1 MKPEKIYYINGTHWD
16 REWYKTFQ
24 GFRYMLIDVVD
35 EVIDTLEADPE
46 FHMYMLDGQTAVLDD
61 YLEIAPEKRERLE
74 KLIAAGRIAV
84 GPWYTM
90 PDEFIPSG
98 ESLIR
103 NLLLGHA
110 KAKEYG
116 APEAMKYGYI
126 CDIFGHIAQ
135 LPQIMNGFGI
145 RGVLMQR
152 GNNMDTTPPHF
163 RWVAPDGSA
172 CVAYRTP
179 EDMGYGAFYRY
190 ATEPYNMGWDKDL
203 EHLFERAVKEIDREC
218 SGLNKPYLVLHDALD
233 HQHITKAAPWL
244 ARRLSEHYGCPVVFE
259 TLDHLADSLWNEEL
273 PEKHGELAETA
284 HMDIGTN
291 ILLTYVVSSRYDI
304 KKENDQAQNLWE
316 RWAEPLSAIHALED
330 RAIRPRYRDVAYLE
344 LMRNHAHDS
353 ICGCAVE
360 EVHRDMHYRFRQ
372 TRTIGQEV
380 IMDCLRQD
388 AAQVKAGEHGTEM
401 LIRVYQ
407 PLPYSGQGT
416 YRLALDFPE
425 DFKPKYSEGERE
437 YEWKNSFFLLDREGR
452 EVPYT
457 LHSIERGRIV
467 ASPTLYKADR
477 YTVSISAALEPMGY
491 TEFRVVPAEKGLRT
505 RYIMGQ
511 TTGRLTAENSVLRVH
526 IHPDGTLCLTD
537 KRTGRVFD
545 GLLSYEDGADIGDG
559 WMHIRP
565 SSDSIFYG
573 PGEVQ
578 AVEKVYDGPA
588 ETAFRI
594 TTQFRLPE
602 RCVWENG
609 CLKRSS
615 SLRPVTVR
623 TLVRLGA
630 ENDFIDVETE
640 LDNTVLD
647 HRLQV
652 CFPTDVQSDTYLAG
666 QAFAMLE
673 RPVGADAATT
683 HWKEP
688 QYGDRNFNGTAMLRD
703 GSGGLA
709 FLSAEGLHEVNAMA
723 DDRRTLAV
731 TLFRGF
737 HKTVGND
744 DYAQLDGELLGTL
757 RFAYRLMPL
766 TPETT
771 EGHVLRC
778 RDAMQAGLTQ
788 YTMLVEKDYAMAQE
802 KGFLRIEGE
811 NVLLSILKRPE
822 DLEKNTV
829 IVRVFN
835 SSDAPA
841 QAALRF
847 RHPIAGAW
855 TTDLLEQKSGTLACE
870 ENHLTLPLEPR
881 KIQTLRILLNVPEL
895 PAESK

>member
-1 MKPEKIYYINGTHWD
+1 MKPQKIYYINGTHWD

-24 GFRYMLIDVVD
+24 GFRYLLIGVVD
-35 EVIDTLEADPE
+35 EVIETLEADPD

-61 YLEIAPEKRERLE
+61 YLEIEPEKRARLQ
-74 KLIAAGRIAV
+74 KLIADGRIAV

-103 NLLLGHA
+103 NLLFGHA

-116 APEAMKYGYI
+116 AKDAMKYGYI

-145 RGVLMQR
+145 HGVLMQR

-163 RWVAPDGSA
+163 RWISPDGSS
-172 CVAYRTP
+172 CIAYRTP

-190 ATEPYNMGWDKDL
+190 ATEPYNMGWDTSL

-218 SGLNKPYLVLHDALD
+218 EGLNEPYLVLHDALD

-244 ARRLSEHYGCPVVFE
+244 AERLSEHYGCPVVFE
-259 TLDHLADSLWNEEL
+259 TLDHLAETLKNAEL

-291 ILLTYVVSSRYDI
+291 ILLTYVVSSRYDL
-304 KKENDQAQNLWE
+304 KQENDRAQNLWE
-316 RWAEPLSAIHALED
+316 RWAEPLSAIHALEG

-344 LMRNHAHDS
+344 LLRNHAHDS

-380 IMDCLRQD
+380 VMDCLRQD
-388 AAQVKAGEHGTEM
+388 VSCVKAGEHGSEM
-401 LIRVYQ
+401 IFRVYQ
-407 PLPYSGQGT
+407 PLPYEGRAT
-416 YRLALDFPE
+416 YRLAVDFPE

-437 YEWKNSFFLLDREGR
+437 YEWKNSFFIYDREGR

-467 ASPTLYKADR
+467 ASATLYKADR
-477 YTVSISAALEPMGY
+477 YNLSIDAELTPMGY

-511 TTGRLTAENSVLRVH
+511 TTGRLTAENRFLRVQ
-526 IHPDGTLCLTD
+526 IKDNGTLRLTD

-545 GLLSYEDGADIGDG
+545 DLLRYEDGADIGDG

-565 SSDSIFYG
+565 SSDSIFFG
-573 PGEVQ
+573 PGRVL
-578 AVEKVYDGPA
+578 AIEKIADGPT

-594 TTQFRLPE
+594 TTELALPE
-602 RCVWENG
+602 KTVWEG
-609 CLKRSS
+609 GELKRSAR
-615 SLRPVTVR
+615 LQPVTLR
-623 TLVRLGA
+623 TVVRLGA
-630 ENDFIDVETE
+630 ENDFLEVETE
-640 LDNTVLD
+640 MDNTVLD

-652 CFPTDVQSDTYLAG
+652 CFPTDVQTDTYLAG

-673 RPVGADAATT
+673 RPVGMDAQTT

-703 GSGGLA
+703 ERGGLA
-709 FLSAEGLHEVNAMA
+709 FLSAEGLHEVNAMG

-731 TLFRGF
+731 TLMRGF

-744 DYAQLDGELLGTL
+744 DYKQLDGELLGKL
-757 RFAYRLMPL
+757 HFAYRLMPL
-766 TPETT
+766 TPETS

-778 RDAMQAGLTQ
+778 RDAMQAGVQL
-788 YTMLVEKDYAMAQE
+788 YTMLVEPGYAMEPGQS
-802 KGFLRIEGE
+802 FLKLEGE
-811 NVLLSILKRPE
+811 NVLLSVLKRPE
-822 DLEKNTV
+822 DLQENAV
-829 IVRVFN
+829 VVRVFN
-835 SSDAPA
+835 ASDAQSEA
-841 QAALRF
+841 VLTF
-847 RHPIAGAW
+847 RHPVADACL
-855 TTDLLEQKSGTLACE
+855 TDLLEQRT
-870 ENHLTLPLEPR
+870 ENAAFADNRVRLTLGAR
-881 KIQTLRILLNVPEL
+881 KIQTLRILLNVPEH
-895 PAESK
+895 PEKN

>member
-1 MKPEKIYYINGTHWD
+1 MKPQKIYYINGTHWD

-24 GFRYMLIDVVD
+24 GFRYLLIGVVD
-35 EVIDTLEADPE
+35 EVIETLEADPD

-61 YLEIAPEKRERLE
+61 YLEIEPEKRARLQ
-74 KLIAAGRIAV
+74 KLIADGRIAV

-103 NLLLGHA
+103 NLLFGHA

-116 APEAMKYGYI
+116 AKDAMKYGYI

-145 RGVLMQR
+145 HGVLMQR

-163 RWVAPDGSA
+163 RWISPDGSS
-172 CVAYRTP
+172 CIAYRTP

-190 ATEPYNMGWDKDL
+190 ATEPYNMGWDTSL

-218 SGLNKPYLVLHDALD
+218 EGLNEPYLVLHDALD

-244 ARRLSEHYGCPVVFE
+244 AERLSEHYGCPVVFE
-259 TLDHLADSLWNEEL
+259 TLDHLAETLKNAEL

-291 ILLTYVVSSRYDI
+291 ILLTYVVSSRYDL
-304 KKENDQAQNLWE
+304 KQENDQAQNLWE
-316 RWAEPLSAIHALED
+316 RWAEPLSAIHALEG

-344 LMRNHAHDS
+344 LLRNHAHDS

-380 IMDCLRQD
+380 VMDCLRQD
-388 AAQVKAGEHGTEM
+388 VSCVKAGEHGSEM
-401 LIRVYQ
+401 IFRVYQ
-407 PLPYSGQGT
+407 PLPYAGRAT
-416 YRLALDFPE
+416 YRLAVDFPE

-437 YEWKNSFFLLDREGR
+437 YEWKNSFFIYDREGR

-467 ASPTLYKADR
+467 ASATLYKADR
-477 YTVSISAALEPMGY
+477 YNLSINAELTPMGY

-511 TTGRLTAENSVLRVH
+511 TTGRLTAENRFLRVQ
-526 IHPDGTLCLTD
+526 IKDNGTLRLTD

-545 GLLSYEDGADIGDG
+545 DLLRYEDGADIGDG

-565 SSDSIFYG
+565 SSDSIFFG
-573 PGEVQ
+573 PGRVL
-578 AVEKVYDGPA
+578 AIEKIADGPT

-594 TTQFRLPE
+594 TTELALPE
-602 RCVWENG
+602 KTVWEG
-609 CLKRSS
+609 GELKRSAR
-615 SLRPVTVR
+615 LQPVTLR
-623 TLVRLGA
+623 TVVRLGA
-630 ENDFIDVETE
+630 ENDFLEVETE
-640 LDNTVLD
+640 MDNTVLD

-652 CFPTDVQSDTYLAG
+652 CFPTDVQTDTYLAG

-673 RPVGADAATT
+673 RPVGMDAQTT

-703 GSGGLA
+703 ECGGLA
-709 FLSAEGLHEVNAMA
+709 FLSAVGLHEVNAMG

-731 TLFRGF
+731 TLMRGF

-744 DYAQLDGELLGTL
+744 DYKQLDGELLGKL
-757 RFAYRLMPL
+757 HFAYRLMPL
-766 TPETT
+766 TPETS

-778 RDAMQAGLTQ
+778 RDAMQAGVQL
-788 YTMLVEKDYAMAQE
+788 YTMLVEPGYAMEPGQS
-802 KGFLRIEGE
+802 FLKLEGE
-811 NVLLSILKRPE
+811 NVLLSVLKRPE
-822 DLEKNTV
+822 DLQENAV

-835 SSDAPA
+835 ASDAQSEA
-841 QAALRF
+841 VLTF
-847 RHPIAGAW
+847 CHPVGDACL
-855 TTDLLEQKSGTLACE
+855 TDLLEQKT
-870 ENHLTLPLEPR
+870 ENAAFADNRVRLTLGAR
-881 KIQTLRILLNVPEL
+881 KIQTLRILLNVPEH
-895 PAESK
+895 PEKN

>member
-1 MKPEKIYYINGTHWD
+1 MKPQKIYYINGTHWD

-24 GFRYMLIDVVD
+24 GFRYLLIGVVD
-35 EVIDTLEADPE
+35 EVIETLEADPD

-61 YLEIAPEKRERLE
+61 YLEIEPEKRARLQ
-74 KLIAAGRIAV
+74 KLIADGRIAV

-103 NLLLGHA
+103 NLLFGHA

-116 APEAMKYGYI
+116 AKDAMKYGYI

-145 RGVLMQR
+145 HGVLMQR

-163 RWVAPDGSA
+163 RWISPDGSS
-172 CVAYRTP
+172 CIAYRTP

-190 ATEPYNMGWDKDL
+190 ATEPYNMGWDTSL

-218 SGLNKPYLVLHDALD
+218 EGLNEPYLVLHDALD

-244 ARRLSEHYGCPVVFE
+244 AERLSEHYGCPVVFE
-259 TLDHLADSLWNEEL
+259 TLDHLAETLKNAEL

-291 ILLTYVVSSRYDI
+291 ILLTYVVSSRYDL
-304 KKENDQAQNLWE
+304 KQENDQAQNLWE
-316 RWAEPLSAIHALED
+316 RWAEPLSAIHALEG

-344 LMRNHAHDS
+344 LLRNHAHDS

-380 IMDCLRQD
+380 VMDCLRQD
-388 AAQVKAGEHGTEM
+388 VSCVKAGEHGSEM
-401 LIRVYQ
+401 IFRVYQ
-407 PLPYSGQGT
+407 PLPYAGRAT
-416 YRLALDFPE
+416 YRLAVDFPE

-437 YEWKNSFFLLDREGR
+437 YEWKNSFFIYDREGR

-467 ASPTLYKADR
+467 ASATLYKADR
-477 YTVSISAALEPMGY
+477 YNLSIDAELTPMGY

-511 TTGRLTAENSVLRVH
+511 TTGRLTAENRFLRVQ
-526 IHPDGTLCLTD
+526 IKDNGTLRLTD

-545 GLLSYEDGADIGDG
+545 DLLRYEDGADIGDG

-565 SSDSIFYG
+565 SSDSIFFG
-573 PGEVQ
+573 PGRVL
-578 AVEKVYDGPA
+578 AIEKIADGPT

-594 TTQFRLPE
+594 TTELALPE
-602 RCVWENG
+602 KTVWEG
-609 CLKRSS
+609 GELKRSAR
-615 SLRPVTVR
+615 LQPVTLR
-623 TLVRLGA
+623 TVVRLGA
-630 ENDFIDVETE
+630 ENDFLEVETE
-640 LDNTVLD
+640 MDNTVLD

-652 CFPTDVQSDTYLAG
+652 CFPTDVQTDTYLAG

-673 RPVGADAATT
+673 RPVGMDAQTT

-703 GSGGLA
+703 ERGGLA
-709 FLSAEGLHEVNAMA
+709 FLSAEGLHEVNAMG

-731 TLFRGF
+731 TLMRGF

-744 DYAQLDGELLGTL
+744 DYKQLDGELLGKL
-757 RFAYRLMPL
+757 HFAYRLMPL
-766 TPETT
+766 TPETS

-778 RDAMQAGLTQ
+778 RDAMQAGVQL
-788 YTMLVEKDYAMAQE
+788 YTMLVEPGYAMEPGQS
-802 KGFLRIEGE
+802 FLKLEGE
-811 NVLLSILKRPE
+811 NVLLSVLKRPE
-822 DLEKNTV
+822 DLQENAV

-835 SSDAPA
+835 ASDAQSEA
-841 QAALRF
+841 VLTF
-847 RHPIAGAW
+847 CHPVGDACL
-855 TTDLLEQKSGTLACE
+855 TDLLEQKT
-870 ENHLTLPLEPR
+870 ENAAFADNRVRLTLGAR
-881 KIQTLRILLNVPEL
+881 KIQTLRILLNVPEH
-895 PAESK
+895 PEKN

>member
-1 MKPEKIYYINGTHWD
+1 MKPQKIYYINGTHWD

-24 GFRYMLIDVVD
+24 GFRYLLIGVVD
-35 EVIDTLEADPE
+35 EVIETLEADPD
-46 FHMYMLDGQTAVLDD
+46 FRMYMLDGQTAVLDD
-61 YLEIAPEKRERLE
+61 YLEIEPEKRARLQ
-74 KLIAAGRIAV
+74 KLIADGRIAV

-103 NLLLGHA
+103 NLLFGHA

-116 APEAMKYGYI
+116 AKDAMKYGYI

-145 RGVLMQR
+145 HGVLMQR

-163 RWVAPDGSA
+163 RWISPDGSS
-172 CVAYRTP
+172 CIAYRTP

-190 ATEPYNMGWDKDL
+190 ATEPYNMGWDTSL

-218 SGLNKPYLVLHDALD
+218 EGVNEPYLVLHDALD

-244 ARRLSEHYGCPVVFE
+244 AERLSEHYGCPVVFE
-259 TLDHLADSLWNEEL
+259 TLDHLAETLKNANL

-291 ILLTYVVSSRYDI
+291 ILLTYVVSSRYDL
-304 KKENDQAQNLWE
+304 KQENDRAQNLWE
-316 RWAEPLSAIHALED
+316 RWAEPLSAIHALEG

-344 LMRNHAHDS
+344 LLRNHAHDS

-380 IMDCLRQD
+380 VMDCLRQD
-388 AAQVKAGEHGTEM
+388 VSCVKAGEHGSEM
-401 LIRVYQ
+401 IFRVYQ
-407 PLPYSGQGT
+407 PLPYEGRAT
-416 YRLALDFPE
+416 YRLAVDFPE

-437 YEWKNSFFLLDREGR
+437 YEWKNSFFIYDREGR

-467 ASPTLYKADR
+467 ASATLYKADR
-477 YTVSISAALEPMGY
+477 YNLSIDAELTPMGY

-511 TTGRLTAENSVLRVH
+511 TTGRLTAENRFLRVQ
-526 IHPDGTLCLTD
+526 IKDNGTLRLTD

-545 GLLSYEDGADIGDG
+545 DLLRYEDGADIGDG

-565 SSDSIFYG
+565 SSDSIFFG
-573 PGEVQ
+573 PGRVL
-578 AVEKVYDGPA
+578 AIEKIADGPT

-594 TTQFRLPE
+594 TTELALPE
-602 RCVWENG
+602 RTVWEG
-609 CLKRSS
+609 GELKRSAR
-615 SLRPVTVR
+615 LQPVTLR
-623 TLVRLGA
+623 TVVRLGA
-630 ENDFIDVETE
+630 ENDFLEVETE

-652 CFPTDVQSDTYLAG
+652 CFPTDVQTDTYLAG

-673 RPVGADAATT
+673 RPVGMDAQTT

-703 GSGGLA
+703 ERGGLA
-709 FLSAEGLHEVNAMA
+709 FLSAEGLHEVNAMG

-731 TLFRGF
+731 TLMRGF

-744 DYAQLDGELLGTL
+744 DYKQLDGELLGKL
-757 RFAYRLMPL
+757 HFAYRLMPL
-766 TPETT
+766 TPETS
-771 EGHVLRC
+771 ESHVLRC
-778 RDAMQAGLTQ
+778 RDAMQAGVQL
-788 YTMLVEKDYAMAQE
+788 YTMLVEPGYAMEPGQS
-802 KGFLRIEGE
+802 FLRLEGE
-811 NVLLSILKRPE
+811 NVLLSVLKRPE
-822 DLEKNTV
+822 DLQENAV
-829 IVRVFN
+829 VVRVFN
-835 SSDAPA
+835 ASDAQSEA
-841 QAALRF
+841 VLTF
-847 RHPIAGAW
+847 RHPVADACLA
-855 TTDLLEQKSGTLACE
+855 DLLEQKT
-870 ENHLTLPLEPR
+870 ENAAFADNRVRLTLGAR
-881 KIQTLRILLNVPEL
+881 KIQTLRILLNVPEH
-895 PAESK
+895 PEKN

>member
-1 MKPEKIYYINGTHWD
+1 MKPQKIYYINGTHWD

-24 GFRYMLIDVVD
+24 GFRYLLIGVVD
-35 EVIDTLEADPE
+35 EVIETLEADPD

-61 YLEIAPEKRERLE
+61 YLEIEPEKRARLQ
-74 KLIAAGRIAV
+74 KLIADGRIAI

-103 NLLLGHA
+103 NLLFGHA

-116 APEAMKYGYI
+116 AKEAMKYGYI

-145 RGVLMQR
+145 HGVLMQR

-163 RWVAPDGSA
+163 RWIAPDGS
-172 CVAYRTP
+172 CCIAYRTP

-190 ATEPYNMGWDKDL
+190 ATEPYNMGWDTSL

-218 SGLNKPYLVLHDALD
+218 EGLNEPYLVLHDALD

-244 ARRLSEHYGCPVVFE
+244 AERLSEHYGCPVVFE
-259 TLDHLADSLWNEEL
+259 TLDHLAETLKNAEL

-291 ILLTYVVSSRYDI
+291 ILLTYVVSSRYDL
-304 KKENDQAQNLWE
+304 KQENDQAQNLWE
-316 RWAEPLSAIHALED
+316 RWAEPLSAIHALEG

-344 LMRNHAHDS
+344 LLRNHAHDS

-380 IMDCLRQD
+380 VMDCLRQD
-388 AAQVKAGEHGTEM
+388 VSCVKAGEHGSEM
-401 LIRVYQ
+401 IFRIYQ
-407 PLPYSGQGT
+407 PLPYEDRAT
-416 YRLALDFPE
+416 YRLAVDFPE

-437 YEWKNSFFLLDREGR
+437 YEWKNSFFIYDREGR

-467 ASPTLYKADR
+467 ASATLYKADR
-477 YTVSISAALEPMGY
+477 YNLSIDAELTPMGY

-511 TTGRLTAENSVLRVH
+511 TTGRLTAENRFLRVQ
-526 IHPDGTLCLTD
+526 IKDNGTLRLTD
-537 KRTGRVFD
+537 KRTGRAFD
-545 GLLSYEDGADIGDG
+545 DLLRYEDGADIGDG

-565 SSDSIFYG
+565 SSDSIFFG
-573 PGEVQ
+573 PGRVL
-578 AVEKVYDGPA
+578 AIEKIADGPT

-594 TTQFRLPE
+594 TTELALPE
-602 RCVWENG
+602 KTVWEG
-609 CLKRSS
+609 GELKRSAR
-615 SLRPVTVR
+615 LQPVTLR
-623 TLVRLGA
+623 TVVRLGA
-630 ENDFIDVETE
+630 ENDFLEVDTE
-640 LDNTVLD
+640 MDNTVLD

-652 CFPTDVQSDTYLAG
+652 CFPTDVQTDTYLAG

-673 RPVGADAATT
+673 RPVGMDAQTT

-703 GSGGLA
+703 ECGGLA
-709 FLSAEGLHEVNAMA
+709 FLSAVGLHEVNAMG

-731 TLFRGF
+731 TLMRGF

-744 DYAQLDGELLGTL
+744 DYKQLDGELLGKL
-757 RFAYRLMPL
+757 HFAYRLMPL
-766 TPETT
+766 TPETS

-778 RDAMQAGLTQ
+778 RDAMQAGVQL
-788 YTMLVEKDYAMAQE
+788 YTMLVEPGYAMEPGQS
-802 KGFLRIEGE
+802 FLKLEGE
-811 NVLLSILKRPE
+811 NVLLSVLKRPE
-822 DLEKNTV
+822 DLQENAV
-829 IVRVFN
+829 VVRVFN
-835 SSDAPA
+835 ASDVQSEAV
-841 QAALRF
+841 LTF
-847 RHPIAGAW
+847 CHPVEDACL
-855 TTDLLEQKSGTLACE
+855 TDLLEQKT
-870 ENHLTLPLEPR
+870 ENAAFADNRVRLTLGAR
-881 KIQTLRILLNVPEL
+881 KIQTLRILLNVPEH
-895 PAESK
+895 PEKN

>member
-1 MKPEKIYYINGTHWD
+1 MKPQKIYYINGTHWD

-24 GFRYMLIDVVD
+24 GFRYLLIGVVD
-35 EVIDTLEADPE
+35 EVIETLEADPD

-61 YLEIAPEKRERLE
+61 YLEIEPEKRARLQ
-74 KLIAAGRIAV
+74 KLIADGRIAV

-103 NLLLGHA
+103 NLLFGHA

-116 APEAMKYGYI
+116 AKDAMKYGYI

-145 RGVLMQR
+145 HGVLMQR

-163 RWVAPDGSA
+163 RWISPDGSS
-172 CVAYRTP
+172 CIAYRTP

-190 ATEPYNMGWDKDL
+190 ATEPYNMGWDTSL

-218 SGLNKPYLVLHDALD
+218 EGLNEPYLVLHDALD

-244 ARRLSEHYGCPVVFE
+244 AERLSEHYGCPVVFE
-259 TLDHLADSLWNEEL
+259 TLDHLAETLKNAEL

-291 ILLTYVVSSRYDI
+291 ILLTYVVSSRYDL
-304 KKENDQAQNLWE
+304 KQENDQAQNLWE
-316 RWAEPLSAIHALED
+316 RWAEPLSAIHALEG

-344 LMRNHAHDS
+344 LLRNHAHDS

-380 IMDCLRQD
+380 VMDCLRQD
-388 AAQVKAGEHGTEM
+388 VSCVKAGEHGSEM
-401 LIRVYQ
+401 IFRVYQ
-407 PLPYSGQGT
+407 PLPYEGHAT
-416 YRLALDFPE
+416 YRLAVDFPE

-437 YEWKNSFFLLDREGR
+437 YEWKNSFFIYDREGR

-467 ASPTLYKADR
+467 ASATLYKADR
-477 YTVSISAALEPMGY
+477 YNLSIDAELTPMGY

-511 TTGRLTAENSVLRVH
+511 TTGRLTAENRFLRVQ
-526 IHPDGTLCLTD
+526 IKDNGTLRLTD

-545 GLLSYEDGADIGDG
+545 DLLRYEDGADIGDG

-565 SSDSIFYG
+565 SSDSIFFG
-573 PGEVQ
+573 PGRVL
-578 AVEKVYDGPA
+578 AIEKIADGPT

-594 TTQFRLPE
+594 TTELALPE
-602 RCVWENG
+602 KTVWEG
-609 CLKRSS
+609 GELKRSAR
-615 SLRPVTVR
+615 LQPVTLR
-623 TLVRLGA
+623 TVVRLGA
-630 ENDFIDVETE
+630 ENDFLEVETE
-640 LDNTVLD
+640 MDNTVLD

-652 CFPTDVQSDTYLAG
+652 CFPTDVQTDTYLAG

-673 RPVGADAATT
+673 RPVGMDAQTT

-703 GSGGLA
+703 ECGGLA
-709 FLSAEGLHEVNAMA
+709 FLSAVGLHEVNAMG

-731 TLFRGF
+731 TLMRGF

-744 DYAQLDGELLGTL
+744 DYKQLDGELLGKL
-757 RFAYRLMPL
+757 HFAYRLMPL
-766 TPETT
+766 TPETS

-778 RDAMQAGLTQ
+778 RDAMQAGVQL
-788 YTMLVEKDYAMAQE
+788 YTMLVEPGYAMEPGQS
-802 KGFLRIEGE
+802 FLKLEGE
-811 NVLLSILKRPE
+811 NVLLSVLKRPE
-822 DLEKNTV
+822 DLQENAAV
-829 IVRVFN
+829 VRVFN
-835 SSDAPA
+835 ASDAQSEA
-841 QAALRF
+841 VLTF
-847 RHPIAGAW
+847 RHPVADACL
-855 TTDLLEQKSGTLACE
+855 TDLLEQKT
-870 ENHLTLPLEPR
+870 ENAAFADNRVRLTLGAR
-881 KIQTLRILLNVPEL
+881 KIQTLRILLNVPEH
-895 PAESK
+895 PEKN

>member
-1 MKPEKIYYINGTHWD
+1 MKPKKIYYINGTHWD

-24 GFRYMLIDVVD
+24 GFRYLLIGVID
-35 EVIDTLEADPE
+35 EVIETLEADPD

-61 YLEIAPEKRERLE
+61 YLEIEPGKRARLE
-74 KLIAAGRIAV
+74 KLIADGRIAV

-110 KAKEYG
+110 KAREYG
-116 APEAMKYGYI
+116 AKDAMKYGYI

-145 RGVLMQR
+145 HGVLMQR

-163 RWVAPDGSA
+163 RWISPDGSS
-172 CVAYRTP
+172 CIAYRTP

-190 ATEPYNMGWDKDL
+190 ATEPYNMGWDTDL

-218 SGLNKPYLVLHDALD
+218 EGLNQPYLVLHDALD

-244 ARRLSEHYGCPVVFE
+244 AKRLSEHYGCPVVFE
-259 TLDHLADSLWNEEL
+259 TLDRLADTLKDASL

-304 KKENDQAQNLWE
+304 KKKNDQAQNLWE
-316 RWAEPLSAIHALED
+316 RWAEPLSAIHALEG

-372 TRTIGQEV
+372 TCTIGEEV
-380 IMDCLRQD
+380 VMDCLRQD
-388 AAQVKAGEHGTEM
+388 AACVKAGEHGSEM
-401 LIRVYQ
+401 IFRVYQ
-407 PLPYSGQGT
+407 PLPYAGRAT
-416 YRLALDFPE
+416 YRMAIDFPE

-437 YEWKNSFFLLDREGR
+437 YEWKNSFLIYDREGK

-467 ASPTLYKADR
+467 GSATLYKADR
-477 YTVSISAALEPMGY
+477 YTVSVDAELTPMGY

-511 TTGRLTAENSVLRVH
+511 TTGRLTAENRFLRVQ
-526 IHPDGTLCLTD
+526 IKDNGTLRLTD

-545 GLLSYEDGADIGDG
+545 DLLRYEDGADIGDG

-565 SSDSIFYG
+565 SSDSIFFG
-573 PGEVQ
+573 PGRVL
-578 AVEKVYDGPA
+578 AIEKRTDGPT
-588 ETAFRI
+588 ETVFRI
-594 TTQFRLPE
+594 TTEFSLPE
-602 RCVWENG
+602 RTVWEG
-609 CLKRSS
+609 GELKRSGR
-615 SLRPVTVR
+615 LQPVTVC
-623 TLVRLGA
+623 TTVRLGA
-630 ENDFIDVETE
+630 ENDFLDIETE

-673 RPVGADAATT
+673 RPVGMDAQTT

-703 GSGGLA
+703 AQGGLA
-709 FLSAEGLHEVNAMA
+709 FVSAEGLHEVNAMA

-744 DYAQLDGELLGTL
+744 DYKQLDGELLGKL
-757 RFAYRLMPL
+757 NFAYRLMPL
-766 TPETT
+766 TSETT

-778 RDAMQAGLTQ
+778 RDAMQAGVQL
-788 YTMLVEKDYAMAQE
+788 YTMLVEPDYAMEQE
-802 KGFLRIEGE
+802 QSFMCLQGE
-811 NVLLSILKRPE
+811 NVLLSVLKRPE
-822 DLEKNTV
+822 DLQEDAV
-829 IVRVFN
+829 VVRLFN
-835 SSDAPA
+835 ASDAPSEA
-841 QAALRF
+841 VMTF
-847 RHPIAGAW
+847 RYPVAEAYL
-855 TTDLLEQKSGTLACE
+855 TDLLEQTT
-870 ENHLTLPLEPR
+870 ENAVFADNRVTLTLGAC
-881 KIQTLRILLNVPEL
+881 KIQTLRILLNVPEH
-895 PAESK
+895 PDNK

>member
-35 EVIDTLEADPE
+35 EVIDTLESDPD
-46 FHMYMLDGQTAVLDD
+46 FKMYMLDGQTAVLDD
-61 YLEIAPEKRERLE
+61 YTEIAPEKKARLT
-74 KLIAAGRIAV
+74 KLIAQGRIAV

-90 PDEFIPSG
+90 PDEFLPSG

-116 APEAMKYGYI
+116 APGAMKYGYI

-135 LPQIMNGFGI
+135 LPQLMNGVGI
-145 RGVLMQR
+145 HGVLMQR

-172 CVAYRTP
+172 CIAYRTP

-190 ATEPYNMGWDKDL
+190 ATEPYNMGWDRDL
-203 EHLFERAVKEIDREC
+203 EHLFDRAVKEIDREC
-218 SGLNKPYLVLHDALD
+218 KDLNQPYLVLHDALD

-244 ARRLSEHYGCPVVFE
+244 AKRLSEHYGCPVVFE
-259 TLDHLADSLWNEEL
+259 TLDSLADRLWNTDL

-291 ILLTYVVSSRYDI
+291 ILLTYITSSRYDI
-304 KKENDQAQNLWE
+304 KKENDRVQNLWE
-316 RWAEPLSAIHALED
+316 RWAEPLSAIHALEG

-372 TRTIGQEV
+372 TRTIGEEAV
-380 IMDCLRQD
+380 MDCLRQD
-388 AAQVKAGEHGTEM
+388 AARVPAGEHGTEM

-407 PLPYSGQGT
+407 PLPYAGQGT

-425 DFKPKYSEGERE
+425 DFRPKYSEGERE
-437 YEWKNSFFLLDREGR
+437 YEWKNSFFLYDSDGR

-477 YTVSISAALEPMGY
+477 YTVSIQAALEPMGY
-491 TEFRVVPAEKGLRT
+491 TEFRVVPAAKGLRT
-505 RYIMGQ
+505 RYIQGR
-511 TTGRLTAENSVLRVH
+511 TTGARTAENEFLRLH
-526 IHPDGTLCLTD
+526 IHRDGTLCLTD

-573 PGEVQ
+573 PGTVR
-578 AVEKVYDGPA
+578 AIEKASDGPA

-594 TTQFRLPE
+594 TTQFDLPE
-602 RCVWENG
+602 CCLWENG
-609 CLKRSS
+609 SLKRSG
-615 SLRPVTVR
+615 SLRSVTIR

-630 ENDFIDVETE
+630 GNDFLDVETE
-640 LDNTVLD
+640 LENTVLD
-647 HRLQV
+647 HRLQA
-652 CFPTDVQSDTYLAG
+652 CFPTDVRTDTYFAG
-666 QAFAMLE
+666 QAFAMLD
-673 RPVGADAATT
+673 RPVGMDATTT

-703 GSGGLA
+703 AEGGLA
-709 FLSAEGLHEVNAMA
+709 FLSAEGLHEVNAMG

-737 HKTVGND
+737 HKTIGHD
-744 DYAQLDGELLGTL
+744 DYAQMDGELLGTL

-766 TPETT
+766 TPKTT

-778 RDAMQAGLTQ
+778 RDAMQAGVTQ
-788 YTMLVEKDYAMAQE
+788 YTMLVEENYMPDKTP
-802 KGFLRIEGE
+802 GFLRLTGE

-822 DLEKNTV
+822 DLEENTV
-829 IVRVFN
+829 ILRLFN
-835 SSDAPA
+835 ASDSPSEAECI
-841 QAALRF
+841 F
-847 RHPIAGAW
+847 RHPIDAAW
-855 TTDLLEQKSGTLACE
+855 RADLLEEKIEPLSATGNRLR
-870 ENHLTLPLEPR
+870 LTLGGR
-881 KIQTLRILLNVPEL
+881 KIETLRIRLNLPEK
-895 PAESK
+895 PEE

>member
-1 MKPEKIYYINGTHWD
+1 MKPQKIYYINGTHWD

-24 GFRYMLIDVVD
+24 GFRYLLIGVVD
-35 EVIDTLEADPE
+35 EVIETLEADPD

-61 YLEIAPEKRERLE
+61 YLEIEPEKRARLQ
-74 KLIAAGRIAV
+74 KLIADGRIAV

-103 NLLLGHA
+103 NLLFGHA

-116 APEAMKYGYI
+116 AKDAMKYGYI

-145 RGVLMQR
+145 HGVLMQR

-163 RWVAPDGSA
+163 RWISPDGSS
-172 CVAYRTP
+172 CIAYRTP

-190 ATEPYNMGWDKDL
+190 ATEPYNMGWDTSL

-218 SGLNKPYLVLHDALD
+218 EGLNEPYLVLHDALD

-244 ARRLSEHYGCPVVFE
+244 AERLSEHYGCPVVFE
-259 TLDHLADSLWNEEL
+259 TLDHLAETLKNAEL

-291 ILLTYVVSSRYDI
+291 ILLTYVVSSRYDL
-304 KKENDQAQNLWE
+304 KQENDRAQNLWE
-316 RWAEPLSAIHALED
+316 RWAEPLSAIHALEG

-344 LMRNHAHDS
+344 LLRNHAHDS

-380 IMDCLRQD
+380 VMDCLRQD
-388 AAQVKAGEHGTEM
+388 VSCVKAGEHGSEM
-401 LIRVYQ
+401 IFRVYQ
-407 PLPYSGQGT
+407 PLPYEGRAT
-416 YRLALDFPE
+416 YRLAVDFPE

-437 YEWKNSFFLLDREGR
+437 YEWKNSFFIYDREGR

-467 ASPTLYKADR
+467 ASATLYKADR
-477 YTVSISAALEPMGY
+477 YNLSINAELTPMGY

-511 TTGRLTAENSVLRVH
+511 TTGRLTAENRFLRVQ
-526 IHPDGTLCLTD
+526 IKDNGTLRLTD

-545 GLLSYEDGADIGDG
+545 DLLRYEDGADIGDG

-565 SSDSIFYG
+565 SSDSIFFG
-573 PGEVQ
+573 PGRVL
-578 AVEKVYDGPA
+578 AIEKIADGPT

-594 TTQFRLPE
+594 TTELALPE
-602 RCVWENG
+602 KTVWEG
-609 CLKRSS
+609 GELKRSAR
-615 SLRPVTVR
+615 LQPVTLR
-623 TLVRLGA
+623 TVVRLGA
-630 ENDFIDVETE
+630 ENDFLEVETE

-652 CFPTDVQSDTYLAG
+652 CFPTDVQTDTYLAG

-673 RPVGADAATT
+673 RPVGMDAQTT

-703 GSGGLA
+703 ERGGLA
-709 FLSAEGLHEVNAMA
+709 FLSAEGLHEVNAMG

-731 TLFRGF
+731 TLMRGF

-744 DYAQLDGELLGTL
+744 DYKQLDGELLGKL
-757 RFAYRLMPL
+757 HFAYRLMPL
-766 TPETT
+766 TPETS

-778 RDAMQAGLTQ
+778 RDAMQADVQL
-788 YTMLVEKDYAMAQE
+788 YTMLVEPGYAMGPGQS
-802 KGFLRIEGE
+802 FLKLEGE
-811 NVLLSILKRPE
+811 NVLLSVLKRPE
-822 DLEKNTV
+822 DLQENAV
-829 IVRVFN
+829 VVRVFN
-835 SSDAPA
+835 ASDA
-841 QAALRF
+841 QSEAALTF
-847 RHPIAGAW
+847 RHPVADACL
-855 TTDLLEQKSGTLACE
+855 TDLLEQKT
-870 ENHLTLPLEPR
+870 ENAAFADNRVRLTLGAR
-881 KIQTLRILLNVPEL
+881 KIQTLRILLNVPEH
-895 PAESK
+895 PEKN

>member
-1 MKPEKIYYINGTHWD
+1 MKPQKIYYINGTHWD

-24 GFRYMLIDVVD
+24 GFRYLLIGVVD
-35 EVIDTLEADPE
+35 EVIETLEADPD

-61 YLEIAPEKRERLE
+61 YLEIEPEKRARLQ
-74 KLIAAGRIAV
+74 KLIADGRIAV

-103 NLLLGHA
+103 NLLFGHA

-116 APEAMKYGYI
+116 AKDAMKYGYI

-145 RGVLMQR
+145 HGVLMQR

-163 RWVAPDGSA
+163 RWISPDGSS
-172 CVAYRTP
+172 CIAYRTP

-190 ATEPYNMGWDKDL
+190 ATEPYNMGWDTSL

-218 SGLNKPYLVLHDALD
+218 EGLNEPYLVLHDALD

-244 ARRLSEHYGCPVVFE
+244 AERLSEHYGCPVVFE
-259 TLDHLADSLWNEEL
+259 TLDHLAETLKNAEL

-291 ILLTYVVSSRYDI
+291 ILLTYVVSSRYDL
-304 KKENDQAQNLWE
+304 KQENDRAQNLWE
-316 RWAEPLSAIHALED
+316 RWAEPLSAIHALEG

-344 LMRNHAHDS
+344 LLRNHAHDS

-380 IMDCLRQD
+380 VMDCLRQD
-388 AAQVKAGEHGTEM
+388 VSCVKAGEHGSEM
-401 LIRVYQ
+401 IFRVYQ
-407 PLPYSGQGT
+407 PLPYEGRAT
-416 YRLALDFPE
+416 YRLAVDFPE

-437 YEWKNSFFLLDREGR
+437 YEWKNSFFIYDREGR

-467 ASPTLYKADR
+467 ASATLYKADR
-477 YTVSISAALEPMGY
+477 YNLSIDAELTPMGY

-511 TTGRLTAENSVLRVH
+511 TTGRLTAENRFLRVQ
-526 IHPDGTLCLTD
+526 IKDNGTLRLTD

-545 GLLSYEDGADIGDG
+545 DLLRYEDGADIGDG

-565 SSDSIFYG
+565 SSDSIFFG
-573 PGEVQ
+573 PGRVL
-578 AVEKVYDGPA
+578 AIEKIADGPT

-594 TTQFRLPE
+594 TTELALPE
-602 RCVWENG
+602 KTVWEG
-609 CLKRSS
+609 GELKRSAR
-615 SLRPVTVR
+615 LQPVTLR
-623 TLVRLGA
+623 TVVRLGA
-630 ENDFIDVETE
+630 ENDFLEVETE
-640 LDNTVLD
+640 MDNTVLD

-652 CFPTDVQSDTYLAG
+652 CFPTDVQTDTYLAG

-673 RPVGADAATT
+673 RPVGMDAQTT

-703 GSGGLA
+703 ECGGLA
-709 FLSAEGLHEVNAMA
+709 FLSAEGLHEVNAMG

-731 TLFRGF
+731 TLMRGF

-744 DYAQLDGELLGTL
+744 DYKQLDGELLGKL
-757 RFAYRLMPL
+757 HFAYRLMPL
-766 TPETT
+766 TPETS

-778 RDAMQAGLTQ
+778 RDAMQAGVQL
-788 YTMLVEKDYAMAQE
+788 YTMLVEPGYTMEPGQS
-802 KGFLRIEGE
+802 FLKLDGE
-811 NVLLSILKRPE
+811 NVLLSVLKRPE
-822 DLEKNTV
+822 DLQENAV
-829 IVRVFN
+829 VVRVFN
-835 SSDAPA
+835 ASDAQSEA
-841 QAALRF
+841 VLTF
-847 RHPIAGAW
+847 CHPVGDACL
-855 TTDLLEQKSGTLACE
+855 TDLLEQKT
-870 ENHLTLPLEPR
+870 ENAAFADNRVRLTLGAR
-881 KIQTLRILLNVPEL
+881 KIQTLRILLNVPEH
-895 PAESK
+895 PEKN

>member
-1 MKPEKIYYINGTHWD
+1 MKPQKIYYINGTHWD

-24 GFRYMLIDVVD
+24 GFRYLLIGVVD
-35 EVIDTLEADPE
+35 EVIETLEADPD

-61 YLEIAPEKRERLE
+61 YLEIEPEKRARLQ
-74 KLIAAGRIAV
+74 KLIADGRIAV

-103 NLLLGHA
+103 NLLFGHA

-116 APEAMKYGYI
+116 AKDAMKYGYI

-145 RGVLMQR
+145 HGVLMQR

-163 RWVAPDGSA
+163 RWISPDGSS
-172 CVAYRTP
+172 CIAYRTP

-190 ATEPYNMGWDKDL
+190 ATEPYNMGWDTSL

-218 SGLNKPYLVLHDALD
+218 EGLNEPYLVLHDALD

-244 ARRLSEHYGCPVVFE
+244 AERLSEHYGCPVVFE
-259 TLDHLADSLWNEEL
+259 TLDHLAETLKNAEL

-291 ILLTYVVSSRYDI
+291 ILLTYVVSSRYDL
-304 KKENDQAQNLWE
+304 KQENDQAQNLWE
-316 RWAEPLSAIHALED
+316 RWAEPLSAIHALEG

-344 LMRNHAHDS
+344 LLRNHAHDS

-380 IMDCLRQD
+380 VMDCLRQD
-388 AAQVKAGEHGTEM
+388 VSCVKAGEHGSEM
-401 LIRVYQ
+401 IFRVYQ
-407 PLPYSGQGT
+407 PLPYEGRAT
-416 YRLALDFPE
+416 YRLAVDFPE

-437 YEWKNSFFLLDREGR
+437 YEWKNSFFIYDREGR

-467 ASPTLYKADR
+467 ASATLYKADR
-477 YTVSISAALEPMGY
+477 YNLSIDAELTPMGY

-511 TTGRLTAENSVLRVH
+511 TTGRLTAENRFLRVQ
-526 IHPDGTLCLTD
+526 IKDNGTLRLTD

-545 GLLSYEDGADIGDG
+545 DLLRYEDGADIGDG

-565 SSDSIFYG
+565 SSDSIFFG
-573 PGEVQ
+573 PGRVL
-578 AVEKVYDGPA
+578 AIEKIADGPT

-594 TTQFRLPE
+594 TTELALPE
-602 RCVWENG
+602 KTVWEG
-609 CLKRSS
+609 GELKRSAR
-615 SLRPVTVR
+615 LQPVTLR
-623 TLVRLGA
+623 TVVRLGA
-630 ENDFIDVETE
+630 ENDFLEVETE

-652 CFPTDVQSDTYLAG
+652 CFPTDVQTDTYLAG

-673 RPVGADAATT
+673 RPVGMDAQTT

-703 GSGGLA
+703 ERGGLA
-709 FLSAEGLHEVNAMA
+709 FLSAEGLHEVNAMG

-731 TLFRGF
+731 TLMRGF

-744 DYAQLDGELLGTL
+744 DYKQLDGELLGKL
-757 RFAYRLMPL
+757 HFAYRLMPL
-766 TPETT
+766 TPETS

-778 RDAMQAGLTQ
+778 RDAMQAGVQL
-788 YTMLVEKDYAMAQE
+788 YTMLVEPGYAMEPGQS
-802 KGFLRIEGE
+802 FLKLEGE
-811 NVLLSILKRPE
+811 NVLLSVLKRPE
-822 DLEKNTV
+822 DLQENAV
-829 IVRVFN
+829 VVRVFN
-835 SSDAPA
+835 ASDAQSEA
-841 QAALRF
+841 VLTF
-847 RHPIAGAW
+847 CHPVGDACL
-855 TTDLLEQKSGTLACE
+855 TDLLEQKT
-870 ENHLTLPLEPR
+870 ENAAFADNRVRLTLGAR
-881 KIQTLRILLNVPEL
+881 KIQTLRILLNVPEH
-895 PAESK
+895 PEKN

>member
-1 MKPEKIYYINGTHWD
+1 MKPQKIYYINGTHWD

-24 GFRYMLIDVVD
+24 GFRYLLIGVVD
-35 EVIDTLEADPE
+35 EVIETLEADPD

-61 YLEIAPEKRERLE
+61 YLEIEPEKRARLQ
-74 KLIAAGRIAV
+74 KLIADGRIAV

-103 NLLLGHA
+103 NLLFGHA

-116 APEAMKYGYI
+116 AKDAMKYGYI

-145 RGVLMQR
+145 HGVLMQR

-163 RWVAPDGSA
+163 RWISPDGSS
-172 CVAYRTP
+172 CIAYRTP

-190 ATEPYNMGWDKDL
+190 ATEPYNMGWDTSL

-218 SGLNKPYLVLHDALD
+218 EGLNEPYLVLHDALD

-244 ARRLSEHYGCPVVFE
+244 AERLSEHYGCPVVFE
-259 TLDHLADSLWNEEL
+259 TLDHLAETLKNAEL

-291 ILLTYVVSSRYDI
+291 ILLTYVVSSRYDL
-304 KKENDQAQNLWE
+304 KQENDRAQNLWE
-316 RWAEPLSAIHALED
+316 RWAEPLSAIHALEG

-344 LMRNHAHDS
+344 LLRNHAHDS

-380 IMDCLRQD
+380 VMDCLRQD
-388 AAQVKAGEHGTEM
+388 VSCVKAGEHGSEM
-401 LIRVYQ
+401 IFRVYQ
-407 PLPYSGQGT
+407 PLPYEGRAT
-416 YRLALDFPE
+416 YRLAVDFPE

-437 YEWKNSFFLLDREGR
+437 YEWKNSFFIYDREGR

-467 ASPTLYKADR
+467 ASATLYKADR
-477 YTVSISAALEPMGY
+477 YNLSIDAELTPMGY

-511 TTGRLTAENSVLRVH
+511 TTGRLTAENRFLRVQ
-526 IHPDGTLCLTD
+526 IKDNGTLRLTD

-545 GLLSYEDGADIGDG
+545 DLLRYEDGADIGDG

-565 SSDSIFYG
+565 SSDSIFFG
-573 PGEVQ
+573 PGRVL
-578 AVEKVYDGPA
+578 AIEKIADGPT

-594 TTQFRLPE
+594 TTELALPE
-602 RCVWENG
+602 KTVWEG
-609 CLKRSS
+609 GELKRSAR
-615 SLRPVTVR
+615 LQPVTLHTVA
-623 TLVRLGA
+623 RLGA
-630 ENDFIDVETE
+630 ENDFLEVETE
-640 LDNTVLD
+640 MDNTVLD

-652 CFPTDVQSDTYLAG
+652 CFPTDVQTDTYLAG

-673 RPVGADAATT
+673 RPVGMDAQTT

-703 GSGGLA
+703 ERGGLA
-709 FLSAEGLHEVNAMA
+709 FLSAVGLHEVNAMG

-731 TLFRGF
+731 TLMRGF

-744 DYAQLDGELLGTL
+744 DYKQLDGELLGKL
-757 RFAYRLMPL
+757 HFAYRLMPL
-766 TPETT
+766 TPETS

-778 RDAMQAGLTQ
+778 RDAMQAGVQL
-788 YTMLVEKDYAMAQE
+788 YTMLVEPGYAMEPGQS
-802 KGFLRIEGE
+802 FLKLEGE
-811 NVLLSILKRPE
+811 NVLLSVLKRPE
-822 DLEKNTV
+822 DLQENAV
-829 IVRVFN
+829 VVRVFN
-835 SSDAPA
+835 ASDAQSEA
-841 QAALRF
+841 VLTF
-847 RHPIAGAW
+847 CHPVGDACL
-855 TTDLLEQKSGTLACE
+855 TDLLEQKT
-870 ENHLTLPLEPR
+870 ENAAFADNRVRLTLGAR
-881 KIQTLRILLNVPEL
+881 KIQTLRILLNVPEH
-895 PAESK
+895 PEKN

>member
-1 MKPEKIYYINGTHWD
+1 MKPQKIYYINGTHWD

-24 GFRYMLIDVVD
+24 GFRYLLIGVVD
-35 EVIDTLEADPE
+35 EVIETLEADPD

-61 YLEIAPEKRERLE
+61 YLEIEPEKRARLQ
-74 KLIAAGRIAV
+74 KLIADGRIAV

-103 NLLLGHA
+103 NLLFGHA

-116 APEAMKYGYI
+116 AKDAMKYGYI

-145 RGVLMQR
+145 HGVLMQR

-163 RWVAPDGSA
+163 RWISPDGSS
-172 CVAYRTP
+172 CIAYRTP

-190 ATEPYNMGWDKDL
+190 ATEPYNMGWDTSL

-218 SGLNKPYLVLHDALD
+218 EGLNEPYLVLHDALD

-244 ARRLSEHYGCPVVFE
+244 AERLSEHYGCPVVFE
-259 TLDHLADSLWNEEL
+259 TLDHLAETLKNAEL

-291 ILLTYVVSSRYDI
+291 ILLTYVVSSRYDL
-304 KKENDQAQNLWE
+304 KQENDQAQNLWE
-316 RWAEPLSAIHALED
+316 RWAEPLSAIHALEG

-344 LMRNHAHDS
+344 LLRNHAHDS

-380 IMDCLRQD
+380 VMDCLRQD
-388 AAQVKAGEHGTEM
+388 VSCVKAGEHGSEM
-401 LIRVYQ
+401 IFRVYQ
-407 PLPYSGQGT
+407 PLPYAGRAT
-416 YRLALDFPE
+416 YRLAVDFPE

-437 YEWKNSFFLLDREGR
+437 YEWKNSFFIYDREGR

-467 ASPTLYKADR
+467 ASATLYKADR
-477 YTVSISAALEPMGY
+477 YNLSIDAELTPMGY

-511 TTGRLTAENSVLRVH
+511 TTGRLTAENRFLRVQ
-526 IHPDGTLCLTD
+526 IKDNGTLRLTD

-545 GLLSYEDGADIGDG
+545 DLLRYEDGADIGDG

-565 SSDSIFYG
+565 SSDSIFFG
-573 PGEVQ
+573 PGRVL
-578 AVEKVYDGPA
+578 VIEKIADGPT

-594 TTQFRLPE
+594 TTELALPE
-602 RCVWENG
+602 KTVWEG
-609 CLKRSS
+609 GELKRSAR
-615 SLRPVTVR
+615 LQPVTLR
-623 TLVRLGA
+623 TVVRLGA
-630 ENDFIDVETE
+630 ENDFLEVETE

-652 CFPTDVQSDTYLAG
+652 CFPTDVQTDTYLAG

-673 RPVGADAATT
+673 RPVGMDAQTT

-703 GSGGLA
+703 ERGGLA
-709 FLSAEGLHEVNAMA
+709 FLSAEGLHEVNAMG

-731 TLFRGF
+731 TLMRGF

-744 DYAQLDGELLGTL
+744 DYKQLDGELLGKL
-757 RFAYRLMPL
+757 HFAYRLMPL
-766 TPETT
+766 TPETS

-778 RDAMQAGLTQ
+778 RDAMQADVQL
-788 YTMLVEKDYAMAQE
+788 YTMLVEPGYAMGPGQS
-802 KGFLRIEGE
+802 FLKLEGE
-811 NVLLSILKRPE
+811 NVLLSVLKRPE
-822 DLEKNTV
+822 DLQENAV
-829 IVRVFN
+829 VVRVFN
-835 SSDAPA
+835 ASDA
-841 QAALRF
+841 QSEAALTF
-847 RHPIAGAW
+847 RHPVADACL
-855 TTDLLEQKSGTLACE
+855 TDLLEQKT
-870 ENHLTLPLEPR
+870 ENAAFADNRVRLTLGAR
-881 KIQTLRILLNVPEL
+881 KIQTLRILLNVPEH
-895 PAESK
+895 PEKN

>member
-1 MKPEKIYYINGTHWD
+1 MKPQKIYYINGTHWD

-24 GFRYMLIDVVD
+24 GFRYLLIGVVD
-35 EVIDTLEADPE
+35 EVIETLEADPD

-61 YLEIAPEKRERLE
+61 YLEIEPEKRARLQ
-74 KLIAAGRIAV
+74 KLIADGRIAV

-103 NLLLGHA
+103 NLLFGHA

-116 APEAMKYGYI
+116 AKDAMKYGYI

-145 RGVLMQR
+145 HGVLMQR

-163 RWVAPDGSA
+163 RWIAPDGSS
-172 CVAYRTP
+172 CIAYRTP

-190 ATEPYNMGWDKDL
+190 ATEPYNMGWDTSL

-218 SGLNKPYLVLHDALD
+218 EGLNEPYLVLHDALD

-244 ARRLSEHYGCPVVFE
+244 AERLSEHYGCPVVFE
-259 TLDHLADSLWNEEL
+259 TLDHLAETLKNAEL

-291 ILLTYVVSSRYDI
+291 ILLTYVVSSRYDL
-304 KKENDQAQNLWE
+304 KQENDQAQNLWE
-316 RWAEPLSAIHALED
+316 RWAEPLSAIHALEG

-344 LMRNHAHDS
+344 LLRNHAHDS

-380 IMDCLRQD
+380 VMDCLRQD
-388 AAQVKAGEHGTEM
+388 VSCVKAGEHGSEM
-401 LIRVYQ
+401 IFRVYQ
-407 PLPYSGQGT
+407 PLPYAGRAT
-416 YRLALDFPE
+416 YRLAVDFPE

-437 YEWKNSFFLLDREGR
+437 YEWKNSFFIYDREGR

-467 ASPTLYKADR
+467 ASATLYKADR
-477 YTVSISAALEPMGY
+477 YNLSIDAELTPMGY

-511 TTGRLTAENSVLRVH
+511 TTGRLTAENRFLRVQ
-526 IHPDGTLCLTD
+526 IKDNGTLRLTD

-545 GLLSYEDGADIGDG
+545 DLLRYEDGADIGDG

-565 SSDSIFYG
+565 SSDSIFFG
-573 PGEVQ
+573 PGRVL
-578 AVEKVYDGPA
+578 AIEKIADGPTEA
-588 ETAFRI
+588 AFRI
-594 TTQFRLPE
+594 TTELALPE
-602 RCVWENG
+602 KTVWEG
-609 CLKRSS
+609 GELKRSAR
-615 SLRPVTVR
+615 LQPVTLR
-623 TLVRLGA
+623 TVVRLGA
-630 ENDFIDVETE
+630 ENDFLEVETE
-640 LDNTVLD
+640 MDNTVLD

-652 CFPTDVQSDTYLAG
+652 CFPTDVQTDTYLAG

-673 RPVGADAATT
+673 RPVGMDAQTT

-703 GSGGLA
+703 ERGGLA
-709 FLSAEGLHEVNAMA
+709 FLSAVGLHEVNAMG

-731 TLFRGF
+731 TLMRGF

-744 DYAQLDGELLGTL
+744 DYKQLDGELLGKL
-757 RFAYRLMPL
+757 HFAYRLMPL
-766 TPETT
+766 TPETS

-778 RDAMQAGLTQ
+778 RDAMQAGVQL
-788 YTMLVEKDYAMAQE
+788 YTMLVEPGYAMEPGQS
-802 KGFLRIEGE
+802 FLKLEGE
-811 NVLLSILKRPE
+811 NVLLSVLKRPE
-822 DLEKNTV
+822 DLQENAV
-829 IVRVFN
+829 VVRVFN
-835 SSDAPA
+835 ASDAQSEA
-841 QAALRF
+841 VLTF
-847 RHPIAGAW
+847 RHPVADACL
-855 TTDLLEQKSGTLACE
+855 TDLLEQRT
-870 ENHLTLPLEPR
+870 ENAAFADNRVRLTLGAR
-881 KIQTLRILLNVPEL
+881 KIQTLRILLNVPEH
-895 PAESK
+895 PEKN